1 MLLQELGDRKAKI
14 KIVRNDDRVL
24 DAEAQV
30 GDRKILFSAVWMS
43 GWRDSYWS
51 VVFSEETY
59 DAENDEWNGTTD
71 ATGSGGQFEV
81 VSLITTC
88 MRELL
93 KKNPPEI
100 RFYAK
105 KGGADSARANIYR
118 KLGDKLLPGY
128 EREEDDDGREIQFRY
143 TKSAKDIEV

>member
-1 MLLQELGDRKAKI
+1 MILQELADRKVKTKI
-14 KIVRNDDRVL
+14 IRSDNKVL
-24 DAEAQV
+24 DLEAEI
-30 GDRKILFSAVWMS
+30 GDRKIVFSAVWMS
-43 GWRDSYWS
+43 GSYWS

-59 DAENDEWNGTTD
+59 DEENDEWNSTVD

-81 VSLITTC
+81 LSMIMGC
-88 MRELL
+88 MKELL

-118 KLGDKLLPGY
+118 KLADKILVGY
-128 EREEDDDGREIQFRY
+128 EREEDDDGGEIQFRY
-143 TKSAKDIEV
+143 TKPARDVEV